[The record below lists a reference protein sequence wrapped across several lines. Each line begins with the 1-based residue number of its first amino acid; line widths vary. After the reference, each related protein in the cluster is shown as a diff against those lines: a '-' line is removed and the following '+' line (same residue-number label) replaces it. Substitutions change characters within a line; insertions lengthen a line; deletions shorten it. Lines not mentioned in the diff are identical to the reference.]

1 MFTFT
6 NIHITV
12 KFISMKYYFD
22 DQVELN
28 EIEDLPRDENTE
40 AREQLLKLF
49 EILFESQVWFLCVT
63 VDDGP
68 TTILWQK
75 IIYPIFINHHFN
87 HCL

>member
-1 MFTFT
+1 M
-6 NIHITV
+6 N
-12 KFISMKYYFD
+12 YYFA

-49 EILFESQVWFLCVT
+49 EILFEAQVGFLCVT
-63 VDDGP
+63 VDRL

-75 IIYPIFINHHFN
+75 ILYPIFINHHYK
-87 HCL
+87 HC